1 MLFSLKCMKQCENT
15 PSSQTTL
22 PLNPSSTLQTLSLLS
37 THHNDSLTLQITT
50 QKLNG
55 LNQPN
60 FSLKVKERWAISW
73 VPNQNPTPMIHD
85 MNYGMRKIPWS
96 CLGYYTPCSW
106 RLAKHTC
113 FSPPPKRFEM
123 LSVKHIPRLE

>member
-1 MLFSLKCMKQCENT
+1 MLLFSLKCMKQCENT

-55 LNQPN
+55 QNFLQWSQSAKLFIKSEGKMGYIMGAKSEPN
-60 FSLKVKERWAISW
+60 SNDPRYELWDEENSMVMSWLLYSMQLEIS
-73 VPNQNPTPMIHD
+73 QT
-85 MNYGMRKIPWS
+85 
-96 CLGYYTPCSW
+96 
-106 RLAKHTC
+106 
-113 FSPPPKRFEM
+113 
-123 LSVKHIPRLE
+123 